1 MLMITQVLSSI
12 SLVTRWEFESWELRW
27 ERWGTTGRGTTGW
40 STRGAGTT
48 GAKLIGAGTTDA
60 RTTGAGT
67 TDAGRAGARL
77 MK

>member
-1 MLMITQVLSSI
+1 
-12 SLVTRWEFESWELRW
+12 
-27 ERWGTTGRGTTGW
+27 
-40 STRGAGTT
+40 
-48 GAKLIGAGTTDA
+48 LIGAGTTDA